1 MPSKKQSAP
10 NPRPNL
16 QIHKATDFRSLY
28 VNWVQGTF
36 TPFDVSL
43 AIGQI
48 RSTGPTSFD
57 VDHQANILFSPLEA
71 KIALAMLGNLIRV
84 YENRFGK
91 VKIPKE
97 MEGQFAT
104 PGPTISAEKKT
115 EGD

>member
-1 MPSKKQSAP
+1 
-10 NPRPNL
+10 
-16 QIHKATDFRSLY
+16 
-28 VNWVQGTF
+28 
-36 TPFDVSL
+36 
-43 AIGQI
+43 
-48 RSTGPTSFD
+48 
-57 VDHQANILFSPLEA
+57 LFSPLEA